1 MFSAG
6 DDFMDMAQCHTVNIA
21 SCSLAHPNQNHTCG
35 KMESGSSL
43 KEREHDMCGL
53 AAPSVNGL
61 DLGFKD
67 FLTGLSK
74 RNAPAGNAEIV
85 RMVPSAAA
93 CSMKTRKPNNFLSG
107 REEKEQLNST
117 LSFGDVSMDMTE
129 ALMGHMEAWGNGDMY
144 PNCQSV
150 KMAQMTL
157 QQKSS
162 KAHGS
167 TNSAGMVST
176 FLLIDPNCST

>member
-6 DDFMDMAQCHTVNIA
+6 DDFMDMAQCHTVDIA
-21 SCSLAHPNQNHTCG
+21 SGSLAHPNQNHSCG
-35 KMESGSSL
+35 KMEGGSSL
-43 KEREHDMCGL
+43 KDREHGMCGP
-53 AAPSVNGL
+53 AALSVNGL
-61 DLGFKD
+61 DLGFKE

-74 RNAPAGNAEIV
+74 RIAPASNAEIV

-93 CSMKTRKPNNFLSG
+93 CSMETHEPNNVLSG
-107 REEKEQLNST
+107 RLEEKEKLNST
-117 LSFGDVSMDMTE
+117 LSFGDVSM
-129 ALMGHMEAWGNGDMY
+129 AHMGHMEAWDNGDMY
-144 PNCQSV
+144 PNCKSV

-176 FLLIDPNCST
+176 FLLIDPNCSTLFQ